1 MNYREFKQAM
11 NVYFDL
17 ADGLT
22 HEELVGFLAFIE
34 EELQKIASPN
44 EIEKFNR
51 EFKFFIAKWSDKYPE
66 EMRAIAERVQTL
78 ESK

>member
-34 EELQKIASPN
+34 EELQKRVSPD
-44 EIEKFNR
+44 EIKAFNS
-51 EFKFFIAKWSDKYPE
+51 EFNYFTSVWSDRYPE
-66 EMRAIAERVQTL
+66 EMRTIAERVQT
-78 ESK
+78 